1 MRHAHRSRLLNLI
14 AILGLSIPIW
24 TPGFAD
30 DTPLISIGPRI
41 GFTGKTPFLGR
52 EQKYNF
58 HLTDV
63 AAVFK
68 LPWSWPLGESHW
80 SLETRLITSAG
91 LLAAA
96 GESGLMATVVP
107 CLALSGWNRFV
118 SIDAG
123 AGAGFF
129 SRDKFGIQD
138 FGGPVQIVATVGIQ
152 VNPISH
158 AYAGFRLQHFSDAGI
173 YGPHTLGV
181 DMYIVE
187 VGYRF

>member
-1 MRHAHRSRLLNLI
+1 MRRIDHSRIPILV
-14 AILGLSIPIW
+14 AILGLSILIHGH
-24 TPGFAD
+24 GFAE
-30 DTPLISIGPRI
+30 DTALLSIGPRI

-58 HLTDV
+58 YLTDV

-68 LPWSWPLGESHW
+68 FPWSWPVGESPW
-80 SLETRLITSAG
+80 TLETRLLTSAG
-91 LLAAA
+91 LLTAA
-96 GESGLMATVVP
+96 GDNGLMATVVP
-107 CLALSGWNRFV
+107 VLALSGWDRFV

-129 SRDKFGIQD
+129 SRDKFAGQD

-152 VNPISH
+152 VNPIAH
-158 AYAGFRLQHFSDAGI
+158 AYAGFRLQHFSDAGV
-173 YGPHTLGV
+173 YGPNTLGV